1 MTQQYS
7 IFRPLAAF
15 AILTCAI
22 SQAHAR
28 VPATGP
34 DTADHAPG
42 WIGETGVASWYG
54 AAYHGRR
61 AADGS
66 RFDQR
71 QLTAAHAWL
80 PFGTR
85 VRVTLGNTGHSV
97 IVVITDRLY
106 SKRRVVDLSHS
117 AARQL
122 GIVDRG
128 VATVSLSPA

>member
-1 MTQQYS
+1 MTLQYS

-15 AILTCAI
+15 ALLSCAI
-22 SQAHAR
+22 GQAHAR
-28 VPATGP
+28 VPTSGP
-34 DTADHAPG
+34 DTADRALG
-42 WIGETGVASWYG
+42 WIGETGAASWYG

-71 QLTAAHAWL
+71 QLTAAHPWL

-85 VRVTLGNTGHSV
+85 VRVTLGNTGRSI

-106 SKRRVVDLSHS
+106 SSRRVVDLSHS

-122 GIVDRG
+122 GIINQG